1 MLLVGSGEGR
11 GKYRGGKKHCKG
23 DSRQGPSLEGST
35 LSGAIGHRHG
45 ICENSLISDSR
56 SVPLRRGQS
65 TGGAWGEVSR
75 VPPAQD

>member
-1 MLLVGSGEGR
+1 MQRARSIAKATADR
-11 GKYRGGKKHCKG
+11 
-23 DSRQGPSLEGST
+23 GPSLEGS
-35 LSGAIGHRHG
+35 SPSRAAGHRHG

-56 SVPLRRGQS
+56 SVPLRRGWG